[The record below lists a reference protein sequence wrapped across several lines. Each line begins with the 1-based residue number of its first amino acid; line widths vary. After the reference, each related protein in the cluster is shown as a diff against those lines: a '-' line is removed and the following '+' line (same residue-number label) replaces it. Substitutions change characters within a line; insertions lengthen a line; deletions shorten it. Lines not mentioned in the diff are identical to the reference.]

1 MTARPLL
8 AFGPPT
14 LGAIPTASPSY
25 SPPPR
30 TPSAQRQGQRI
41 TPQFEALSQALEAQ
55 RASAVED
62 TAESDPELVVVF
74 DLAGTVDSFVRA
86 VRDIDGLE
94 FLVEL
99 VDEPTEPDEDF
110 VYVDDGVETDRLLPE
125 TLYVVMSNAQ
135 AVAEM
140 VRLFE
145 LWQADQSA
153 TFPHG
158 YAPLK
163 QAFAF
168 LRSVRRWGPEDRV
181 RETGLLDAWR
191 EDLAVIGQ
199 SGRTRVEIELWF
211 RRDPEERRF
220 AQSQVGRILESSGAA
235 VVTSSLIPEID
246 YHAILADVPY
256 AQVESVLRD
265 GADAIELLTTEL
277 IMFVGPARPMT
288 VPTLEP
294 SSSSIDQ
301 ADFQDPPTRAPRIA
315 LLDGLPMANH
325 RALVDRLVIDD
336 PDDLGQSYALRSQ
349 HHGTAMASIICHGD
363 LSAPS
368 PALSTTLYVRP
379 IMTPHEFFDDR
390 EQVCTSELFVD
401 LLHRCFVRMF
411 EGDGSAPPAAPSVRI
426 INLSIGDSARVFTR
440 RISPAAKL
448 LDWLSHRFN
457 VLVIVSAGNHE
468 FEPSVAT
475 DALNDQPALQEAVLK
490 ERFRQA
496 RHLGLLAPAEA
507 VNVLTV
513 GSTHKDRA
521 AIVPSDTALDLVS
534 DGMPAPYSA
543 LGFGFRRSV
552 KPEVLVPGG
561 RQLYSRPV
569 GDSQMPMANL
579 AGANHSATGPGI
591 LVAAP
596 SRSGGSTGTAF
607 STGTSNSAAL
617 ASRAANRVFDLLES
631 SAHPDDFEF
640 PDPQF
645 HPVLA
650 KTLLVH
656 AAQWGDAADKLRRV
670 LQLDQQT
677 SRRDLTQLL
686 GYGPIDPE
694 RIATASRERAV
705 LLGAGII
712 NAEQRHSFSLPL
724 PAGLAATTEWRRLT
738 ITLGWLSPINSRS
751 RLHRQARLWFT
762 APEGNLGGTRQQADA
777 NAVKMGTVQHEVF
790 EGQRGLAFSDGATCQ
805 VHVDCRVDAG
815 RLTDPV
821 RYGLAVSIE
830 MAEAVKADIHHQV
843 RQALRT
849 EVRARSQV
857 VAR

>member
-1 MTARPLL
+1 M
-8 AFGPPT
+8 
-14 LGAIPTASPSY
+14 
-25 SPPPR
+25 
-30 TPSAQRQGQRI
+30 
-41 TPQFEALSQALEAQ
+41 PQFDALSQALEAQ
-55 RASAVED
+55 RALAAEG

-74 DLAGTVDSFVRA
+74 DLAGTVDNFVRA

-99 VDEPTEPDEDF
+99 MDEPTEPDEDF
-110 VYVDDGVETDRLLPE
+110 VYIDDGIESDRLVPE

-140 VRLFE
+140 VRLFD

-153 TFPHG
+153 IFPLG

-163 QAFAF
+163 QAFVL

-199 SGRTRVEIELWF
+199 SGRARVEIELWF
-211 RRDPEERRF
+211 RRDPEERRV
-220 AQSQVGRILESSGAA
+220 AQSQIARILESSGGA
-235 VVTSSLIPEID
+235 VVTSSSISEID

-256 AQVESVLRD
+256 AQVETVLRD
-265 GADAIELLTTEL
+265 GVDAIDLLTTEL
-277 IMFVGPARPMT
+277 IMFVGPARPMN
-288 VPTLEP
+288 VPALEP
-294 SSSSIDQ
+294 SRGSVDP
-301 ADFQDPPTRAPRIA
+301 ADFPDPPTRAPRIA

-325 RALVDRLVIDD
+325 SALADRLVIDD
-336 PDDLGQSYALRSQ
+336 PDDLGQSYPLRSQ

-368 PALSTTLYVRP
+368 PALTTTLYVRP
-379 IMTPHEFFDDR
+379 IMTPHEFFDDV
-390 EQVCTSELFVD
+390 EQVCTGELFVD

-426 INLSIGDSARVFTR
+426 VNLSIGDSARVFTR
-440 RISPAAKL
+440 RVSPAAKL

-468 FEPSVAT
+468 FAPSVAT
-475 DALNDQPALQEAVLK
+475 DALDDRPSLQETVLK

-507 VNVLTV
+507 VNVLTI

-521 AIVPSDTALDLVS
+521 TIVPSDTVLDVVS

-561 RQLYSRPV
+561 RRLYARPPRGSQV
-569 GDSQMPMANL
+569 GAADL
-579 AGANHSATGPGI
+579 TFANHSASGPGI

-607 STGTSNSAAL
+607 SSGTSNSAAL

-631 SAHPDDFEF
+631 ATSPGDFEF

-656 AAQWGDAADKLRRV
+656 AAQWGGTAAELRRV

-686 GYGPIDPE
+686 GYGPIEPG
-694 RIATASRERAV
+694 RIATAGRERAV
-705 LLGAGII
+705 LLGAGLI
-712 NAEQRHSFSLPL
+712 NAEQRHSFLLPL

-762 APEGNLGGTRQQADA
+762 PPDGNLGGTRQQADA

-790 EGQRGLAFSDGATCQ
+790 EGQRALAFSDGATVQ

-830 MAEAVKADIHHQV
+830 MAETVKADIHDQV
-843 RQALRT
+843 RQELRA

-857 VAR
+857 LTR